1 MNIAIRKILTLLI
14 SKLIVNGNKQ
24 SKNKK
29 MMIIHDLFKDERK
42 ILNKLN

>member
-1 MNIAIRKILTLLI
+1 MNIAIRRILTLLI

-24 SKNKK
+24 AKNKK